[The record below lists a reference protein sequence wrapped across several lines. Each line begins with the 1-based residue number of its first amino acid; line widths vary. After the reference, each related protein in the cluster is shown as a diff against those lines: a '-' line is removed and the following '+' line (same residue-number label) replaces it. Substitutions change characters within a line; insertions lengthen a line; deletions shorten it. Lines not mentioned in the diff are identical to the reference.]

1 MFEGFDERVID
12 GIFVR
17 TAGTGSPVLLLHGY
31 PQTHAM
37 WRHVAPPLVAAG
49 HRVVSADLRGYGRSH
64 KPPAGD
70 RHEAYSKRTMAAE
83 LVAVMAAL
91 GHERVAVVGHD
102 RGGRVSYRMAL
113 DHVDVVTKLAVLDI
127 VPTIEQ
133 WDRLRGTATVGAF
146 HWMFLARPHPFP
158 ERLISSDPEYWLRTV
173 CDGWAGGAFDVDE
186 YVRAFTPDVIRASCD
201 DYRAGADIDVE
212 IDRADRDAGRRIAC
226 PTLALWGERSLGRAT
241 PLDVWSRWCDDVRG
255 EAVPCGHFLAEEAPE
270 ATTTALRT
278 FLAR

>member
-1 MFEGFDERVID
+1 MFEGFDERVIE
-12 GIFVR
+12 GIFAR

-37 WRHVAPPLVAAG
+37 WRHVAPALVDAG
-49 HRVVSADLRGYGRSH
+49 HRVVCADLRGYGRSH
-64 KPPAGD
+64 TPPAGE
-70 RHEAYSKRTMAAE
+70 RYEAYSKRAMAAE
-83 LVAVMAAL
+83 LVAVMAEL
-91 GHERVAVVGHD
+91 GHERFAVVGHD

-113 DHVDVVTKLAVLDI
+113 DHTGVVTKLAVLDI

-158 ERLISSDPEYWLRTV
+158 ERLIGSDPEYWLRTV
-173 CDGWAGGAFDVDE
+173 CDGWAGGSFDVDE

-201 DYRAGADIDVE
+201 DYRAGAGIDVE
-212 IDRADRDAGRRIAC
+212 IDAADRDAGRRIAC
-226 PTLALWGERSLGRAT
+226 PTLALWGERSLGRTT

-270 ATTTALRT
+270 ATTVALRA
-278 FLAR
+278 FLAG